1 MFDKTM
7 KETSVR
13 EKILIYTCMYLALL
27 VNECTQKYSNWMYN
41 KFNLKMFGNDGYAK
55 CIYIYYKLIVISI
68 MLMLH
73 SNGQIPI
80 ECASVILLSLQIIND
95 IKNGFK

>member
-1 MFDKTM
+1 MF
-7 KETSVR
+7 
-13 EKILIYTCMYLALL
+13 
-27 VNECTQKYSNWMYN
+27 W
-41 KFNLKMFGNDGYAK
+41 NDGYAK